1 LGSLFGGK
9 GKETPPWEEW
19 TRQSRKARRR
29 AHRMQQRA
37 GRHARRAYK
46 QAEKHARQQTET
58 EADNPRMHVRFNDRE
73 WWFDPERLE
82 RIKEQA
88 RRAAT
93 EGVSEALEAVE
104 RAINKLHVPG
114 TPPPEQAPPESFS
127 AATAASA
134 ATAPEDTPTAATGP
148 TTRLQQEQPAA
159 QSQATP
165 QQRNVEKER
174 EAILRLVA
182 EGRITPEEGDLLLE
196 ALES

>member
-1 LGSLFGGK
+1 
-9 GKETPPWEEW
+9 
-19 TRQSRKARRR
+19 
-29 AHRMQQRA
+29 MQQRA

-46 QAEKHARQQTET
+46 QAEKHARQQSEP

-114 TPPPEQAPPESFS
+114 TPPPPEQASPEQASPEQAPPESS
-127 AATAASA
+127 TAATAASA